1 MQNRVFFR
9 LPPLLIISTYPRLP
23 TGFVFGLALAKI
35 AFAAA
40 ICSSNSRF
48 SSAHFASS
56 SSTVVAEASCL
67 GAFFGA
73 FFALAEVISLGSA
86 DLTSEVAGFTSTV
99 DFDFS
104 IRAYAASA

>member
-1 MQNRVFFR
+1 M
-9 LPPLLIISTYPRLP
+9 
-23 TGFVFGLALAKI
+23 AKI

-56 SSTVVAEASCL
+56 SSTVVAGADASCL
-67 GAFFGA
+67 GAFLGA